1 MCRVSRIGYDE
12 DIIDRWSHRAVS
24 LQGTLL
30 RCSQR
35 TQKKNKE
42 IAELSMAHDCFMK
55 IYLERVSLC
64 PLQSRSKISSREA
77 CSSDNVPRS
86 VDNIPRM
93 NLSKNIKYLNDMKG
107 SNHDLYNHRGYIISI
122 NNCQSD
128 ENYVSWEFYIS
139 TNNTKNYWIETL
151 ETTRMISENAENL
164 KLNFYCDLLDRLHK
178 MVETRDRYY
187 LLKIYKKCFLGS
199 EFVRAICDIL
209 NCNIE
214 ESIKIGNMMLSFG
227 FISHVKQ
234 EHELLNDFLFYIF
247 CENNMNNLLSKSTK
261 FNKKSTTGLNNLIAP
276 SSKKKSTQM
285 TTNIQK
291 NKRKN

>member
-86 VDNIPRM
+86 SDNIPRM

-107 SNHDLYNHRGYIISI
+107 SNHDFFDEIISI
-122 NNCQSD
+122 
-128 ENYVSWEFYIS
+128 FL
-139 TNNTKNYWIETL
+139 L
-151 ETTRMISENAENL
+151 E
-164 KLNFYCDLLDRLHK
+164 
-178 MVETRDRYY
+178 
-187 LLKIYKKCFLGS
+187 
-199 EFVRAICDIL
+199 
-209 NCNIE
+209 
-214 ESIKIGNMMLSFG
+214 
-227 FISHVKQ
+227 
-234 EHELLNDFLFYIF
+234 
-247 CENNMNNLLSKSTK
+247 
-261 FNKKSTTGLNNLIAP
+261 
-276 SSKKKSTQM
+276 
-285 TTNIQK
+285 
-291 NKRKN
+291 